1 MSISILN
8 SKLTKLLPQDIIDYI
23 LTIAGYHKYR
33 NGKFITQLD
42 QTKDIFKLL
51 IKIPLLYSKL

>member
-23 LTIAGYHKYR
+23 LTIVGYHKYR
-33 NGKFITQLD
+33 NGNLLLNL
-42 QTKDIFKLL
+42 TKQ
-51 IKIPLLYSKL
+51 KIYFPS